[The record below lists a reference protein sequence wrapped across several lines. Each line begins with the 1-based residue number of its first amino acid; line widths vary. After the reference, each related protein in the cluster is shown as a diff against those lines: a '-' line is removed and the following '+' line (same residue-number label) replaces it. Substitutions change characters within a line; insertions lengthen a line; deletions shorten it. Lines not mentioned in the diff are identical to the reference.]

1 MCASTFCCGQS
12 SKKPV
17 LGATYKFLAN
27 IDFKTPLLARLG
39 SCKDLNKLQQT
50 IVHCA
55 CILLLAMLS
64 ARPALAPD
72 VNYIV
77 CYTRGP
83 INSELMSQAMKKGNE
98 KNGGEWLVG
107 RKKGR
112 ENGQY

>member
-1 MCASTFCCGQS
+1 
-12 SKKPV
+12 
-17 LGATYKFLAN
+17 
-27 IDFKTPLLARLG
+27 
-39 SCKDLNKLQQT
+39 
-50 IVHCA
+50 
-55 CILLLAMLS
+55 MLS

-72 VNYIV
+72 DNYIV